1 MNLIKRHLPTFAA
14 ALAVALVCGGTAV
27 AAGLIDGANLKPNS
41 VSSGKLTKELREEIA
56 EGGERGPKGAEGD
69 RGPAG
74 PKGPAGAP
82 GAQGDAGAPGAAG
95 ATGPQ
100 GAPGP
105 QGPAGP
111 KGDTGATGDQGPR
124 GEQGPPGESAMQT
137 LNTSTQVTEWPEGT
151 GWAIDAYTRTMTLT
165 RQYQVPSTACKG
177 TPVCWFYTGTISDDG
192 TFVAVDG
199 HASPNTSF
207 STTIS
212 GAVTGTMVGGGSF
225 EFYAS
230 SGDIDASRVP
240 TTQVGKT
247 GGVTTA
253 NWGRLA
259 FPSGTTFI
267 NSSGTSPL
275 TAYKWVYTAGCA
287 EQTWTDQIN
296 PGTDG
301 HGAGDGN
308 ITGSC

>member
-1 MNLIKRHLPTFAA
+1 MNLIKRHLPTFAVA
-14 ALAVALVCGGTAV
+14 IAVALVCGGTAV

-41 VSSGKLTKELREEIA
+41 VSAAKLTKELREEIA
-56 EGGERGPKGAEGD
+56 DAGARGERGPKGPEGD

-74 PKGPAGAP
+74 PKGAAGA
-82 GAQGDAGAPGAAG
+82 AGAKGDTGATGATG

-100 GAPGP
+100 GP

-111 KGDTGATGDQGPR
+111 AGVTGATGPQGPA
-124 GEQGPPGESAMQT
+124 GESAMQT
-137 LNTSTQVTEWPEGT
+137 VSTSTQVTEWVENG
-151 GWAIDAYTRTMTLT
+151 GWATDAYTRDLTLT

-177 TPVCWFYTGTISDDG
+177 TPVCWFYTGTIEDDG
-192 TFVAVDG
+192 NFVAVDG
-199 HASPNTSF
+199 HATPNTSLGG
-207 STTIS
+207 TIT
-212 GAVTGTMVGGGSF
+212 GAVTGTMVGGGTF

-267 NSSGTSPL
+267 NSTGTSPL
-275 TAYKWVYTAGCA
+275 TAYEWVYSAGCPA
-287 EQTWTDQIN
+287 QTWHDSIN
-296 PGTDG
+296 PGDDG
-301 HGAGDGN
+301 KGPTDGN
-308 ITGSC
+308 ISGFCS

>member
-1 MNLIKRHLPTFAA
+1 LIKRHIPTFAA
-14 ALAVALVCGGTAV
+14 AVAVALVCGGTAV

-41 VSSGKLTKELREEIA
+41 VSSSKLTKEVREEIA
-56 EGGERGPKGAEGD
+56 DGGERGPKGPEGD

-74 PKGPAGAP
+74 PKGAAGATGPAGAP
-82 GAQGDAGAPGAAG
+82 GAKGDTGATG

-100 GAPGP
+100 GPQGP

-111 KGDTGATGDQGPR
+111 TGATGAQGPA
-124 GEQGPPGESAMQT
+124 GESAMQT
-137 LNTSTQVTEWPEGT
+137 LTASTQVTQWVENG
-151 GWAIDAYTRTMTLT
+151 GWATDAYTRNLSLT

-212 GAVTGTMVGGGSF
+212 GAVTGTMVGAGSF

-275 TAYKWVYTAGCA
+275 TAYKWIYSAGCPA
-287 EQTWTDQIN
+287 QTWTDQIN
-296 PGTDG
+296 PGDDG
-301 HGAGDGN
+301 KGPTDGN
-308 ITGSC
+308 ITAACG

>member
-1 MNLIKRHLPTFAA
+1 LIKRHIPTFVA

-41 VSSGKLTKELREEIA
+41 VSSSKLTKEVREEIA
-56 EGGERGPKGAEGD
+56 DGGERGPKGPEGD

-74 PKGPAGAP
+74 PKGAAGATGPAGAP
-82 GAQGDAGAPGAAG
+82 GAKGDTGATG

-100 GAPGP
+100 GPQGP

-111 KGDTGATGDQGPR
+111 AGATGATGAQGPA
-124 GEQGPPGESAMQT
+124 GESAMQT
-137 LNTSTQVTEWPEGT
+137 LTASTQVTQWVENG
-151 GWAIDAYTRTMTLT
+151 GWATDAYTRNLSLT

-177 TPVCWFYTGTISDDG
+177 TPVCWFYAGTISDDG

-230 SGDIDASRVP
+230 TGDIDASRVP

-259 FPSGTTFI
+259 FPTGTTFI

-275 TAYKWVYTAGCA
+275 TAYKWIYSAGCPA
-287 EQTWTDQIN
+287 QTWTDQIN
-296 PGTDG
+296 PGDDG
-301 HGAGDGN
+301 KGPTDGN
-308 ITGSC
+308 ITGSCS